1 MTHREPPESRAVP
14 PASGS
19 HRRAFPILV
28 LMIALICGAVVTGKL
43 WQVGAATDRDLAAH
57 RHRVTATTTGPAED
71 PPATT
76 RYGTKPYSLAPATW
90 EQPAH
95 VRHSG
100 TVHVPPRTPRGQD
113 VSVWVDD
120 AGFPVRPPGDTA
132 DRALAAFSGGVTA
145 AGVAGLAGA
154 GTLVL
159 VRRTAE
165 GRRYAA
171 WEREWER
178 VEPVWSGRDHRGSG
192 AGTDHD

>member
-1 MTHREPPESRAVP
+1 
-14 PASGS
+14 
-19 HRRAFPILV
+19 
-28 LMIALICGAVVTGKL
+28 MIALVCGAVVTGKL
-43 WQVGAATDRDLAAH
+43 WQAGIAADRDLAAH
-57 RHRVTATTTGPAED
+57 RHRVTATTTGAAED

-76 RYGTKPYSLAPATW
+76 RYDSKPYSLAPATW

-95 VRHSG
+95 VRRSG

-113 VSVWVDD
+113 VTVWVDD
-120 AGFPVRPPGDTA
+120 EGHPVRRPGDTA
-132 DRALAAFSGGVTA
+132 DRALAALSGGVTA
-145 AGVAGLAGA
+145 TGAAGLAGA
-154 GTLVL
+154 GVLVL

-178 VEPVWSGRDHRGSG
+178 VEPVWSGRDRRDTG